1 MKVVVSA
8 GLPTS
13 IKLVALRIA
22 EANNWEFRPNPF
34 AKRDYDYLVYVSD
47 PRLDTYLV
55 GKSFPV
61 DRVVVYLIT
70 EGVLR
75 YDLKKVMGKQRVVAP
90 TNFVKDM
97 IEKHDIKVE
106 KVIPH
111 GIEIPKNVKPVSE
124 KKGYFYRAYYLPRKY
139 PDYGLNAFE
148 RWVSKRKHYDD
159 IDIYLVGAPYFPQ
172 DFKLKARFPFF
183 KIKNPITKKE
193 MAELYDSHRFY
204 LNLSDAEGFGLTPL
218 EAMSYGEIIITA
230 YYPAIRDY
238 LPVDCNIAVGI
249 KDYWLE
255 KIEYEYILH
264 AEYEPENYLKALE
277 ISEELTE
284 KELEKMSRCNIETA
298 KKFDY
303 KKVYLEFK
311 KLIDE
316 IAK

>member
-34 AKRDYDYLVYVSD
+34 AKRDYDYIVYVSD
-47 PRLDTYLV
+47 PRLDTYLL
-55 GKSFPV
+55 GKSLPV
-61 DRVVVYLIT
+61 NRAIIYLIS
-70 EGVLR
+70 EGPLR
-75 YDLKKVMGKQRVVAP
+75 YDLKKSLKKHYVVAP
-90 TNFVKDM
+90 TVFVKRM
-97 IEKHDIKVE
+97 IEKADIKVD

-111 GIEIPKNVKPVSE
+111 GIEIPTKVRPISE

-139 PDYGLNAFE
+139 PDYGLKALDMWLE
-148 RWVSKRKHYDD
+148 KRGHHED
-159 IDIYLVGAPYFPQ
+159 IDIYLVGAPYFPK
-172 DFKLKARFPFF
+172 DFIIVSKYPFAR
-183 KIKNPITKKE
+183 IKNPIVHKE
-193 MAELYDSHRFY
+193 MVELYDSHRFY

-218 EAMSYGEIIITA
+218 EAMSYGEIVITA

-238 LPVDCNIAVGI
+238 LPVDCNLVVGI

-264 AEYEPENYLKALE
+264 SEYEPENYLKALL
-277 ISEELTE
+277 ISELLNEN
-284 KELEKMSRCNIETA
+284 ELEKMSMCNIETA

-303 KKVYLEFK
+303 KKVYLEFG
-311 KLIDE
+311 KLIEE